1 MALEEQLDAWAKGY
15 LEAERLPCLAVAVTQ
30 GNEVTPLTNPLI
42 PWLGAAAG
50 AAGR

>member
-30 GNEVTPLTNPLI
+30 GNEVIIHPP
-42 PWLGAAAG
+42 
-50 AAGR
+50 RRCSRSRCC